1 MPVGI
6 VTGSGRSLYYF
17 GSRVEEQ
24 IDISKLKG
32 APGEET
38 ERKMKSEALTIVKLS
53 VVGEGKVDQV
63 RGKVY
68 PIDHIFELG
77 IFTRSKIYE
86 IEKETFLLSLHEEVI
101 LIKENFE
108 KYIVWDNVSVVS
120 SKSQS
125 KKGQLILADKNIL
138 VYSEN
143 VEIFAHEIFFNDS

>member
-1 MPVGI
+1 M
-6 VTGSGRSLYYF
+6 
-17 GSRVEEQ
+17 
-24 IDISKLKG
+24 
-32 APGEET
+32 
-38 ERKMKSEALTIVKLS
+38 
-53 VVGEGKVDQV
+53 
-63 RGKVY
+63 
-68 PIDHIFELG
+68 G

-108 KYIVWDNVSVVS
+108 RYIVWDNVSVVS

-143 VEIFAHEIFFNDS
+143 AEIFAHEIFFNEKESKLNMPPIDNFKGNDNDEQILYDALLLFFEDSIIKVLAYIKPSTVVYPSNA